1 MIPFTTPGGK
11 IVRHLFPRL
20 DFYYFGN
27 SINEPKVL
35 KGEFAKAKKGTPIV
49 LVRNF
54 KNQLKL
60 SASDKYGNMA
70 LSWDEILQIAESEI
84 SKDRPHLTQ
93 LIETFNEK
101 IQNLQ
106 VDNKESL

>member
-27 SINEPKVL
+27 SINEPTVL
-35 KGEFAKAKKGTPIV
+35 KGDFAKAKKDTPIV

-70 LSWDEILQIAESEI
+70 L
-84 SKDRPHLTQ
+84 
-93 LIETFNEK
+93 
-101 IQNLQ
+101 
-106 VDNKESL
+106 